1 MYVGSVESVRQ
12 NMWIYD
18 TETDRLITKGKNFKL
33 VAFFKVDLSHFVVIN
48 DFLKNILEIDFIPA
62 LYKIYD
68 EIIVNAADNKVRD
81 PNQTLIKV
89 DISKVRT
96 LYESYCLT
104 NTVWFIHCK
113 SKITKI
119 PFQENNEIAI
129 MNNGRGIPI
138 EIHKEHNVHIPSMI
152 FGEMMTSSNYDDD
165 EKKVTGGRNGFG
177 AKLCNI
183 FSESFTG
190 KDNR

>member
-1 MYVGSVESVRQ
+1 MIDAESLQ
-12 NMWIYD
+12 P
-18 TETDRLITKGKNFKL
+18 
-33 VAFFKVDLSHFVVIN
+33 
-48 DFLKNILEIDFIPA
+48 FL
-62 LYKIYD
+62 
-68 EIIVNAADNKVRD
+68 
-81 PNQTLIKV
+81 
-89 DISKVRT
+89 
-96 LYESYCLT
+96 
-104 NTVWFIHCK
+104 
-113 SKITKI
+113 
-119 PFQENNEIAI
+119 QENNEIAI

-190 KDNR
+190 KDNRY

>member
-1 MYVGSVESVRQ
+1 M
-12 NMWIYD
+12 
-18 TETDRLITKGKNFKL
+18 
-33 VAFFKVDLSHFVVIN
+33 SH
-48 DFLKNILEIDFIPA
+48 
-62 LYKIYD
+62 
-68 EIIVNAADNKVRD
+68 IVW
-81 PNQTLIKV
+81 L
-89 DISKVRT
+89 
-96 LYESYCLT
+96 
-104 NTVWFIHCK
+104 IHCK
-113 SKITKI
+113 SKITKT

-165 EKKVTGGRNGFG
+165 EKKATGGRNGFG

-190 KDNR
+190 KDNRY